1 MTPFFDS
8 WSAFWQMGNHG
19 LYVWLSYGIS
29 VISVLALVVISHRNK
44 AKILQEIA
52 KDKQRQQRMK
62 QQVSSEKRL

>member
-1 MTPFFDS
+1 
-8 WSAFWQMGNHG
+8 MGNHG

-44 AKILQEIA
+44 AKILQEIE

-62 QQVSSEKRL
+62 QQASTENGL

>member
-62 QQVSSEKRL
+62 QQASTEKGL